1 MQELRQQERGTLNYI
16 KPETKNKKMTN
27 NDILKKLRVA
37 LMLRDDQIVEILELV
52 DFRISKSELG
62 AFFRAEDH
70 ENYMECGD
78 QVLRNFLNGLVI
90 HLRGTKENP
99 KNPNDVLA
107 KHKAEIP
114 KKETNKE
121 RPEFKAAPKDSER
134 ARGDQKPSKTGAA
147 KKPKKKEFPKG
158 NGKVQV
164 VEKVVYKNGKNK
176 K

>member
-1 MQELRQQERGTLNYI
+1 
-16 KPETKNKKMTN
+16 MTN
-27 NDILKKLRVA
+27 NDIFKKLRVA

-62 AFFRAEDH
+62 AFFRDEKH

-99 KNPNDVLA
+99 KNPNEVLA

-114 KKETNKE
+114 KKESDSK
-121 RPEFKAAPKDSER
+121 RAEFKPKEKDAEKSRADQAPGKSS
-134 ARGDQKPSKTGAA
+134 AST
-147 KKPKKKEFPKG
+147 KKPTKKQFPKS
-158 NGKVQV
+158 NGKAPV
-164 VEKVVYKNGKNK
+164 VEKAKYNFG
-176 K
+176 

>member
-1 MQELRQQERGTLNYI
+1 
-16 KPETKNKKMTN
+16 MTN
-27 NDILKKLRVA
+27 NDIFKKLRVA

-52 DFRISKSELG
+52 DFRMSKGEIG
-62 AFFRAEDH
+62 NIFRNPDH
-70 ENYMECGD
+70 PNYMECGD

-114 KKETNKE
+114 PKAE
-121 RPEFKAAPKDSER
+121 RSPKDSQTKS
-134 ARGDQKPSKTGAA
+134 ASTG
-147 KKPKKKEFPKG
+147 KPKAALLKKLLRKFRWL
-158 NGKVQV
+158 
-164 VEKVVYKNGKNK
+164 K

>member
-1 MQELRQQERGTLNYI
+1 
-16 KPETKNKKMTN
+16 MTN
-27 NDILKKLRVA
+27 NDIFKKLRVA

-62 AFFRAEDH
+62 AFFRDEKH

-114 KKETNKE
+114 KKENTKE
-121 RPEFKAAPKDSER
+121 RAEFKASPRDPQK
-134 ARGDQKPSKTGAA
+134 ARSAQKPQSFSGTKKSFKKNNSKTT
-147 KKPKKKEFPKG
+147 PRVE
-158 NGKVQV
+158 V
-164 VEKVVYKNGKNK
+164 VEKVFFKNGKTK

>member
-1 MQELRQQERGTLNYI
+1 
-16 KPETKNKKMTN
+16 MTN

-78 QVLRNFLNGLVI
+78 QVLRNFLNALVL

-99 KNPNDVLA
+99 KNPSDVLN
-107 KHKAEIP
+107 KN
-114 KKETNKE
+114 KKEVISGNQDIEK
-121 RPEFKAAPKDSER
+121 S
-134 ARGDQKPSKTGAA
+134 RGDQRPAKSPAP
-147 KKPKKKEFPKG
+147 KKPFKKHTSNKSTA
-158 NGKVQV
+158 KVQV
-164 VEKVVYKNGKNK
+164 VEKVYFKNGKNK
-176 K
+176 KS

>member
-1 MQELRQQERGTLNYI
+1 
-16 KPETKNKKMTN
+16 MTN

-78 QVLRNFLNGLVI
+78 QLLRNFLNGLVI

-99 KNPNDVLA
+99 KNPKEVLA

-114 KKETNKE
+114 SKEGSKD
-121 RPEFKAAPKDSER
+121 RPEFKAKPKDEEKV
-134 ARGDQKPSKTGAA
+134 RGDQKPSGKTDFK
-147 KKPKKKEFPKG
+147 KKPNFKKGTP
-158 NGKVQV
+158 KVQV
-164 VEKVVYKNGKNK
+164 VEKVKYNYGKNK
-176 K
+176 KS